1 MREMIDPGKIQK
13 ELKTGMPPMVRRAII
28 GEWIRDE
35 LKNRP
40 GAEIAHYL
48 TSYHYDFINPG
59 FVLTFKFTFEPGF
72 LEAPI
77 SEGSAD
83 VEAHGE

>member
-1 MREMIDPGKIQK
+1 MIDPGKIQK
-13 ELKTGMPPMVRRAII
+13 ELKTGMSPMMRRAII

-35 LKNRP
+35 LKNRS

-48 TSYHYDFINPG
+48 TSYHYDLINPG

-77 SEGSAD
+77 KD
-83 VEAHGE
+83 VEGCGQKDEAE